1 VVVIYAPVSTDGASL
16 REYCMRRG
24 WDDVRVVSDVDVLM
38 RAVRA
43 GKVEIVLAS
52 SLNGMARSSLE
63 LVAMLKDFVVHKTV
77 LIVPGRINTSSVSS
91 KVFLDVLDSI
101 AEFKRVATVEAIN
114 EGLAAA
120 KARGIKLGRSR
131 TLDAYREDV
140 ARLKAQGLSGRGIAR
155 ALGLPVGSVFGIL
168 RHLSDNSASSTPR
181 RNIEVTKK

>member
-1 VVVIYAPVSTDGASL
+1 
-16 REYCMRRG
+16 
-24 WDDVRVVSDVDVLM
+24 
-38 RAVRA
+38 
-43 GKVEIVLAS
+43 
-52 SLNGMARSSLE
+52 MARSSLE

-114 EGLAAA
+114 EGLAVA
-120 KARGIKLGRSR
+120 KARGVKLGRPK

-155 ALGLPVGSVFGIL
+155 KLGLPVGSVFGIIGQL
-168 RHLSDNSASSTPR
+168 DAARVMSQYD
-181 RNIEVTKK
+181 VMKK

>member
-1 VVVIYAPVSTDGASL
+1 MVCLYAPISTDDASL

-24 WDDVRVVSDVDVLM
+24 WDDVQVVSDADVLI

-52 SLNGMARSSLE
+52 TLNGMARSSLE

-101 AEFKRVATVEAIN
+101 AEFKRVATVAVIN

-120 KARGIKLGRSR
+120 KARGIKLGRPR
-131 TLDAYREDV
+131 TLDAHREDV
-140 ARLKAQGLSGRGIAR
+140 ARLRAQGRTGRAIAKE
-155 ALGLPVGSVFGIL
+155 LGLPNSNVFRIL
-168 RHLSDNSASSTPR
+168 KQWL
-181 RNIEVTKK
+181 